1 MATFHETFYTFT
13 INGPLQQQQNP
24 IKCRSFALS
33 VENNEWKA
41 FCCAKVLDCRVP
53 FARKL
58 IQIWHPPY
66 FQEKGGVTQ
75 HVIFYPRQEIF
86 WRYQVFHRK
95 INIFKV
101 ARNLVCFICNLF
113 YLKWMNAFKYCYYH
127 PTSWED
133 LKSYL
138 PFDMT
143 NFTLFD
149 FITKYTSCEW
159 WATIHETRL
168 NNYRL
173 YIFKIYAVPI
183 VFLSYYKCIS
193 MCFKRCW
200 YYFLRI

>member
-41 FCCAKVLDCRVP
+41 FCCAKGLDCRVP

-86 WRYQVFHRK
+86 WRYQVFHHK

-127 PTSWED
+127 GKIWRVICPSIW
-133 LKSYL
+133 L
-138 PFDMT
+138 
-143 NFTLFD
+143 TLLFL
-149 FITKYTSCEW
+149 ILLQSTQ
-159 WATIHETRL
+159 
-168 NNYRL
+168 
-173 YIFKIYAVPI
+173 AVNDGQP
-183 VFLSYYKCIS
+183 YMKQG
-193 MCFKRCW
+193 
-200 YYFLRI
+200 